1 MAGRDVFLGLTPA
14 RVGARLAASEGP
26 GSGAFRMNVAVI
38 SDTHLPRGARV
49 LPDACVERLRAADLI
64 LHGGDLLSVAFLEE
78 LRSFG
83 PPVHAVHGNADE
95 QALKEL
101 LPRELVV
108 AAGAVQI
115 GMVHNGGPGGRAATS
130 GLRLASPAAQ
140 RSSTATR
147 TCPKWCARGRP
158 GSSTPARRPSAGG
171 RRSGR

>member
-14 RVGARLAASEGP
+14 RVGARLAASEGL

-49 LPDACVERLRAADLI
+49 LPDACVERLQAADLI

-101 LPRELVV
+101 LPRDLVV

-115 GMVHNGGPGGRAATS
+115 GMVHNGGPAAGRHE
-130 GLRLASPAAQ
+130 RLAGRFPGCAAVVYGHSHVPDVV
-140 RSSTATR
+140 RA
-147 TCPKWCARGRP
+147 GGP
-158 GSSTPARRPSAGG
+158 GSSTPARPPSAGG